1 VSARVRAFL
10 ALGATLA
17 CGLVAGV
24 ALGRTWLAP
33 RPPAAMSEEALL
45 AAMARDVGLD
55 GAQVQ
60 AVRAVLDRH
69 QRTVDS
75 AWRAV
80 RPNVHA
86 AIMAS
91 QTEIAAIL
99 HPEQRERYA
108 RWLRNAH
115 PGMPVGPARSIGDSM
130 PR

>member
-1 VSARVRAFL
+1 MSARARAFL
-10 ALGATLA
+10 ALAATLG

-33 RPPAAMSEEALL
+33 RPSAGMTEESLL
-45 AAMARDVGLD
+45 AAMAHDVGLD
-55 GAQVQ
+55 AAQVQ

-75 AWRAV
+75 AWQTL

-115 PGMPVGPARSIGDSM
+115 GSMPVTPARRPGGSAQ
-130 PR
+130 P

>member
-1 VSARVRAFL
+1 MSTRVRALL
-10 ALGATLA
+10 ALAATLA

-33 RPPAAMSEEALL
+33 RPAAALTEESLL

-55 GAQVQ
+55 ADQVK
-60 AVRAVLDRH
+60 AVRAVLERH
-69 QRTVDS
+69 QRSVDS

-91 QTEIAAIL
+91 QAEIAAIL
-99 HPEQRERYA
+99 HPDQRERYA

-115 PGMPVGPARSIGDSM
+115 GNMPAAPARQTGDSAR
-130 PR
+130 P